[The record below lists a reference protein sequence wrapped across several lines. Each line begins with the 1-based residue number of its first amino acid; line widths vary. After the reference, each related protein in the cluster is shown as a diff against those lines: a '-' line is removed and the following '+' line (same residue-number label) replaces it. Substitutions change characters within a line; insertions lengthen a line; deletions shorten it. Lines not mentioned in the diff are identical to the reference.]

1 MADIEKMK
9 KQLAEIKARIKA
21 AESREAKKRRAEDTR
36 RKVLIGAI
44 VLEEA
49 RKNHK
54 FGVQLTALLRDK
66 LTRPHDRA
74 LFGLDKL
81 DNQTDTPSAS
91 KPDIAE

>member
-9 KQLAEIKARIKA
+9 KQLEQIKARIKA
-21 AESREAKKRRAEDTR
+21 AETREAKKKRAEDTR
-36 RKVLIGAI
+36 RKVLVGAI

-49 RKNHK
+49 RQNSKL
-54 FGVQLTALLRDK
+54 GVQLTALLRDK

-81 DNQTDTPSAS
+81 DKTTDTPSKN

>member
-21 AESREAKKRRAEDTR
+21 AETREAKKRRAEDTR
-36 RKVLIGAI
+36 RKVIVGALM
-44 VLEEA
+44 LEEA
-49 RKNHK
+49 RKNPK
-54 FGVQLTALLRDK
+54 IGVQLTAMLRDK

-74 LFGLDKL
+74 LFGLDKP
-81 DNQTDTPSAS
+81 DTPSAS

>member
-36 RKVLIGAI
+36 RKVIVGALM
-44 VLEEA
+44 LEEA
-49 RKNHK
+49 RKNPK
-54 FGVQLTALLRDK
+54 IGVQLTAMLRDK

-74 LFGLDKL
+74 LFGLDK
-81 DNQTDTPSAS
+81 TDTPSES
-91 KPDIAE
+91 KPDTAE

>member
-9 KQLAEIKARIKA
+9 KQLEQIKARIKA
-21 AESREAKKRRAEDTR
+21 AESREAKKKRTEDTR

-49 RKNHK
+49 RKNPQFK
-54 FGVQLTALLRDK
+54 ARLTGLLHER

-74 LFGLDKL
+74 LFGLDKPHEK
-81 DNQTDTPSAS
+81 TDTPSKS
-91 KPDIAE
+91 KAEITE